1 MRIDVMLVGASVCL
15 VAMVWGLAFPINKK
29 LWTSSYVLLTIGLD
43 LVILG
48 LLMWFLPKDKKLPVW
63 ATFFQTA
70 GKNPLAIYLLSELA
84 LITLY
89 TLPAGTSSA
98 WEWAYTNGF
107 SWMGAKLGSFAMAA
121 VFSLSCWTFGY
132 WMDKK
137 RIYWR
142 V

>member
-1 MRIDVMLVGASVCL
+1 
-15 VAMVWGLAFPINKK
+15 
-29 LWTSSYVLLTIGLD
+29 LD

-48 LLMWFLPKDKKLPVW
+48 LLMWFLPKDKKLPEW
-63 ATFFQTA
+63 GTFFQTV